1 MTSDCKYSFEALIG
15 DRLTADLAKE
25 LSEVFS
31 SSYGVW
37 SNVAPAP
44 LRPGSRIRMSAS
56 KYLADYANSDF
67 RVILCRSGERLVG
80 HAVFMEKLTSK
91 GRVALVVQ
99 LVVSEEHRHRG
110 IAKAMMHCIW
120 GFSDYYAWAVVT
132 SSPCTVEAIESA
144 TFRRVQPSR
153 IMQDTEL
160 FKNEI
165 LPVIPFLSTAEWI
178 ADGARSIVNTRFWT
192 SRSNIQEGR
201 TDVKS
206 RVGNLPE
213 GYEWLAIVFRD
224 QELDDFNSYSTL
236 IECSGRFVFDAYT
249 RMSQAKQNWARH
261 AASEVEQMLKWLPD
275 IDRYDHVC
283 DFGSGSA
290 RHVNAL
296 RDHGFHNVKGID
308 LALTDEARALGVVYG
323 DCRDWASDAKFR
335 LITCLFDVIGS
346 FPKDEDNKQILR
358 NISRNLVDGG
368 YAVISVANSD
378 FGDKKGVLPVNAED
392 KREFVKSVFQLRP
405 ANAMST
411 DGEFFCHESLWDKKT
426 GLFYH
431 KEQFRD
437 SITALPAEYLVV
449 DRRFTA
455 NEIEK
460 WVKDVGL
467 KIVLRRFV
475 RAGFAADCT
484 QATGKEILLI
494 ARKDSLR
501 CLTT

>member
-1 MTSDCKYSFEALIG
+1 MTSTWNYSFEAMTG

-37 SNVAPAP
+37 SDSAPAP
-44 LRPGSRIRMSAS
+44 LRPGARIRMSVA
-56 KYLADYANSDF
+56 KYMADYANSNYKII
-67 RVILCRSGERLVG
+67 VCRNGQSTVG
-80 HAVFMEKLTSK
+80 HAVFMEKQTTK

-144 TFRRVQPSR
+144 TFRRVKPSR

-160 FKNEI
+160 FKSEI
-165 LPVIPFLSTAEWI
+165 LPEVPFLSTAEWI
-178 ADGARSIVNTRFWT
+178 ADGTKSIVNTKFWT

-201 TDVKS
+201 TDVKG
-206 RVGNLPE
+206 RIGTLPE

-236 IECSGRFVFDAYT
+236 IECSGRFVFEAYA
-249 RMSQAKQNWARH
+249 RMPQAKQNWAQY
-261 AASEVEQMLKWLPD
+261 AATEVEQILKWLPD
-275 IDRYDHVC
+275 IDRNDHVC

-290 RHVNAL
+290 RHVKAL
-296 RDHGFHNVKGID
+296 LGLGFHNVKGVD
-308 LALTDEARALGVVYG
+308 LALTDEARAFGVAHG
-323 DCRDWASDAKFR
+323 DCRVWVSDVKFR

-346 FPKDEDNKQILR
+346 FPKDEDNKRILR
-358 NISRNLVDGG
+358 NISRNLVVGG

-378 FGDKKGVLPVNAED
+378 FGGKKGVSAVDAED
-392 KREFVKSVFQLRP
+392 RREFVKSVFRLQP

-437 SITALPAEYLVV
+437 PIAALPAEYLVV

-455 NEIEK
+455 SEIEK
-460 WVKDVGL
+460 WVEDAGL
-467 KIVLRRFV
+467 KVVLRRFV

-484 QATGKEILLI
+484 EETGKEILII
-494 ARKDSLR
+494 ARK
-501 CLTT
+501 

>member
-1 MTSDCKYSFEALIG
+1 MTSTWNYSFEAMTG

-37 SNVAPAP
+37 SDSAPAP
-44 LRPGSRIRMSAS
+44 LRPGARIRMSVA
-56 KYLADYANSDF
+56 KYMADYANSNYKII
-67 RVILCRSGERLVG
+67 VCRNGQSTVG
-80 HAVFMEKLTSK
+80 HAVFMEKQTTK

-144 TFRRVQPSR
+144 TFRRVKPSR

-160 FKNEI
+160 FKSEI
-165 LPVIPFLSTAEWI
+165 LPEVPFLSTAEWI
-178 ADGARSIVNTRFWT
+178 ADGTKSIVNTMFWT

-201 TDVKS
+201 TDVKG
-206 RVGNLPE
+206 RIGTLPE

-224 QELDDFNSYSTL
+224 QELDDFNSYSAL
-236 IECSGRFVFDAYT
+236 IECSGRFVFEAYA
-249 RMSQAKQNWARH
+249 RMPQAKQNWAQY
-261 AASEVEQMLKWLPD
+261 AVTEVEQILKWLPD
-275 IDRYDHVC
+275 IDRNDHVC

-290 RHVNAL
+290 RHVKAL
-296 RDHGFHNVKGID
+296 LGLGFHNVKGVD
-308 LALTDEARALGVVYG
+308 LALTDEARAFGVAHG
-323 DCRDWASDAKFR
+323 DCRDWVSDVKFR

-346 FPKDEDNKQILR
+346 FPKDEDNKRILR
-358 NISRNLVDGG
+358 NISRNLVVGG

-378 FGDKKGVLPVNAED
+378 FGGKKGVSAVDAED
-392 KREFVKSVFQLRP
+392 RREFVKSVFRLQP

-437 SITALPAEYLVV
+437 PIAALPAEYLVV

-455 NEIEK
+455 SEIEK
-460 WVKDVGL
+460 WVEDAGL
-467 KIVLRRFV
+467 KVVLRRFV

-484 QATGKEILLI
+484 EETGKEILII
-494 ARKDSLR
+494 ARK
-501 CLTT
+501 

>member
-1 MTSDCKYSFEALIG
+1 MDGDSKYAFEALPG
-15 DRLTADLAKE
+15 DRITVSLANE

-37 SNVAPAP
+37 SDAAPSP
-44 LRPGSRIRMSAS
+44 LRPGSRIRMPAS

-67 RVILCRSGERLVG
+67 KVILCRDGKTLVG
-80 HAVFMEKLTSK
+80 HAIFMEKKTLK

-99 LVVSEEHRHRG
+99 LVVSKEHRHRG
-110 IAKAMMHCIW
+110 IAKSMLHCIW

-144 TFRRVQPSR
+144 TFRRVKPSR
-153 IMQDTEL
+153 IVKDIEL

-165 LPVIPFLSTAEWI
+165 LPMIPFLSTAEWI
-178 ADGARSIVNTRFWT
+178 ADGEKSIVNTRFWT
-192 SRSNIQEGR
+192 SRTNIQEGR
-201 TDVKS
+201 TDVKG
-206 RVGNLPE
+206 RIGNLPE

-236 IECSGRFVFDAYT
+236 IECSGRFVFDAYA
-249 RMSQAKQNWARH
+249 RMPQSKQNWARY
-261 AASEVEQMLKWLPD
+261 AVSEIAQILKWLPV
-275 IDRYDHVC
+275 IDRNDHVC

-290 RHVNAL
+290 RHVKAL
-296 RDHGFHNVKGID
+296 RDLGFRNVTGID
-308 LALTDEARALGVVYG
+308 LALTEDSRETGVIKG
-323 DCRDWASDAKFR
+323 DCRDWESDVKFM

-346 FPKDEDNKQILR
+346 FMRDEDNKKILS
-358 NISRNLVDGG
+358 NISRNLADGG
-368 YAVISVANSD
+368 YAVITVANSD
-378 FGDKKGVLPVNAED
+378 FEDKKGVSLIDAEN
-392 KREFVKSVFQLRP
+392 KGEFVQSVFRLHP

-437 SITALPAEYLVV
+437 SVSALPAEYLVV

-455 NEIEK
+455 SEIEK
-460 WVKDVGL
+460 WIEDVGL
-467 KIVLRRFV
+467 TVVLRRFV
-475 RAGFAADCT
+475 RAGFADDFT
-484 QATGKEILLI
+484 QTTGKEILII
-494 ARKDSLR
+494 ARK
-501 CLTT
+501 

>member
-1 MTSDCKYSFEALIG
+1 MTSTWNYSFEAMPG

-37 SNVAPAP
+37 SDSAPAP
-44 LRPGSRIRMSAS
+44 LRPGARIRMSVA
-56 KYLADYANSDF
+56 KYMADYANSNYKII
-67 RVILCRSGERLVG
+67 VCRNGQSTVG
-80 HAVFMEKLTSK
+80 HAVFMEKQTTK

-144 TFRRVQPSR
+144 TFRRVKPSR

-160 FKNEI
+160 FKSEI
-165 LPVIPFLSTAEWI
+165 LPEVPFLSTAEWI
-178 ADGARSIVNTRFWT
+178 ADGTKSIVNTKFWT

-201 TDVKS
+201 TDVKG
-206 RVGNLPE
+206 RIGTLPE

-224 QELDDFNSYSTL
+224 QELDDFNSYLTL
-236 IECSGRFVFDAYT
+236 IECSGRFVFEAYA
-249 RMSQAKQNWARH
+249 RMPQAKQNWAQY
-261 AASEVEQMLKWLPD
+261 AATEVEQILKWLPD
-275 IDRYDHVC
+275 IDRNDHVC

-290 RHVNAL
+290 RHVKAL
-296 RDHGFHNVKGID
+296 LGLGFHNVKGVD
-308 LALTDEARALGVVYG
+308 LALTDEARAFWVAHG
-323 DCRDWASDAKFR
+323 DCRDWVSDVKFR

-346 FPKDEDNKQILR
+346 FPKDEDNKRILR
-358 NISRNLVDGG
+358 NISRNLVVGG

-378 FGDKKGVLPVNAED
+378 FGGKKGVSAVDAED
-392 KREFVKSVFQLRP
+392 RREFVKSVFRLQP

-437 SITALPAEYLVV
+437 PIAALPAEYLVV

-455 NEIEK
+455 SEIEK
-460 WVKDVGL
+460 WVEDAGL
-467 KIVLRRFV
+467 KVVLRRFV

-484 QATGKEILLI
+484 EETGKEILII
-494 ARKDSLR
+494 ARK
-501 CLTT
+501 

>member
-1 MTSDCKYSFEALIG
+1 MTSTWNYSFEAMTG

-37 SNVAPAP
+37 SDSAPAP
-44 LRPGSRIRMSAS
+44 LRPGARIRMSVA
-56 KYLADYANSDF
+56 KYMADYANSNYKII
-67 RVILCRSGERLVG
+67 VCRNGQSTVG
-80 HAVFMEKLTSK
+80 HAVFMEKQTTK

-144 TFRRVQPSR
+144 TFRRVKPSR

-160 FKNEI
+160 FKSEI
-165 LPVIPFLSTAEWI
+165 LPEVPFLSTAEWI
-178 ADGARSIVNTRFWT
+178 ADGTKSIVNTMFWT

-201 TDVKS
+201 TDVKG
-206 RVGNLPE
+206 RIGTLPE

-224 QELDDFNSYSTL
+224 QELDDFNSYLTL
-236 IECSGRFVFDAYT
+236 IECSGRFVFEAYA
-249 RMSQAKQNWARH
+249 RMPQAKQNWAQY
-261 AASEVEQMLKWLPD
+261 AATEVEQILKWLPG
-275 IDRYDHVC
+275 IDRNDHVC

-290 RHVNAL
+290 RHVKAL
-296 RDHGFHNVKGID
+296 LGLGFHNVKGVD
-308 LALTDEARALGVVYG
+308 LALTDEARAFGVAHG
-323 DCRDWASDAKFR
+323 DCRDWVSDVKFR

-346 FPKDEDNKQILR
+346 FPKDEDNKRILR
-358 NISRNLVDGG
+358 NISRNLVVGG

-378 FGDKKGVLPVNAED
+378 FGGKKGVSAVDAED
-392 KREFVKSVFQLRP
+392 RREFVKSVFRLQP
-405 ANAMST
+405 ASAMST

-437 SITALPAEYLVV
+437 PIAALPAEYLVV

-455 NEIEK
+455 SEIEK
-460 WVKDVGL
+460 WVEDAGL
-467 KIVLRRFV
+467 KVVLRRFV

-484 QATGKEILLI
+484 EETGKEILII
-494 ARKDSLR
+494 ARK
-501 CLTT
+501 

>member
-1 MTSDCKYSFEALIG
+1 MPG

-37 SNVAPAP
+37 SDSAPAP
-44 LRPGSRIRMSAS
+44 LRPGARIRMSVA
-56 KYLADYANSDF
+56 KYMADYANSNYKII
-67 RVILCRSGERLVG
+67 VCRNGQSTVG
-80 HAVFMEKLTSK
+80 HAVFMEKQTTK

-144 TFRRVQPSR
+144 TFRRVKPSR

-160 FKNEI
+160 FKSEI
-165 LPVIPFLSTAEWI
+165 LPEVPFLSTAEWI
-178 ADGARSIVNTRFWT
+178 ADGTKSIVNTMFWT

-201 TDVKS
+201 TDVKG
-206 RVGNLPE
+206 RIGTLPE

-224 QELDDFNSYSTL
+224 QELDDFNSYLTL
-236 IECSGRFVFDAYT
+236 IECSGRFVFEAYA
-249 RMSQAKQNWARH
+249 RMPQAKQNWAQY
-261 AASEVEQMLKWLPD
+261 AATEVEQILKWLPD
-275 IDRYDHVC
+275 IDRNDHVC

-290 RHVNAL
+290 RHVKAL
-296 RDHGFHNVKGID
+296 LGLGFHNVKGVD
-308 LALTDEARALGVVYG
+308 LALTDEARAFGVAHG
-323 DCRDWASDAKFR
+323 DCRDWVSDVKFR

-346 FPKDEDNKQILR
+346 FPKDEDNKRILR
-358 NISRNLVDGG
+358 NISRNLVVGG

-378 FGDKKGVLPVNAED
+378 FGGKKGVSAVDAED
-392 KREFVKSVFQLRP
+392 RREFVKSVFRLQP

-437 SITALPAEYLVV
+437 PIAALPAEYLVV

-455 NEIEK
+455 SEIEK
-460 WVKDVGL
+460 WVEDAGL
-467 KIVLRRFV
+467 KVVLRRFV

-484 QATGKEILLI
+484 EETGKEILII
-494 ARKDSLR
+494 ARK
-501 CLTT
+501 

>member
-1 MTSDCKYSFEALIG
+1 MTSTWNYSFEAMTG

-37 SNVAPAP
+37 SDSAPAP
-44 LRPGSRIRMSAS
+44 LRPGARIRMSVA
-56 KYLADYANSDF
+56 KYMADYANSNYKII
-67 RVILCRSGERLVG
+67 VCRNGQSTVG
-80 HAVFMEKLTSK
+80 HAVFMEKQTTK

-144 TFRRVQPSR
+144 TFRRVKPSR

-160 FKNEI
+160 FKSEI
-165 LPVIPFLSTAEWI
+165 LPEVSFLSTAEWI
-178 ADGARSIVNTRFWT
+178 ADGTKSIVNTMFWT

-201 TDVKS
+201 TDVKG
-206 RVGNLPE
+206 RIGTLPE

-224 QELDDFNSYSTL
+224 QELDDFNSYLTL
-236 IECSGRFVFDAYT
+236 IECSGRFVFEAYA
-249 RMSQAKQNWARH
+249 RMPQAKQNWAQY
-261 AASEVEQMLKWLPD
+261 AATEVEQILKWLPG
-275 IDRYDHVC
+275 IDRNDHVC

-290 RHVNAL
+290 RHVKAL
-296 RDHGFHNVKGID
+296 LGLGFHNVKGVD
-308 LALTDEARALGVVYG
+308 LALTDEARAFGVAHG
-323 DCRDWASDAKFR
+323 DCRDWVSDVKFR

-346 FPKDEDNKQILR
+346 FPKDEDNKRILR
-358 NISRNLVDGG
+358 NISRNLVVGG

-378 FGDKKGVLPVNAED
+378 FGGKKGVSAVDAED
-392 KREFVKSVFQLRP
+392 RREFVKSVFRLQP

-437 SITALPAEYLVV
+437 PIAALPAEYLVV

-455 NEIEK
+455 SEIEK
-460 WVKDVGL
+460 WVEDAGL
-467 KIVLRRFV
+467 KVVLRRFV

-484 QATGKEILLI
+484 EETGKEILII
-494 ARKDSLR
+494 ARK
-501 CLTT
+501 

>member
-1 MTSDCKYSFEALIG
+1 MTSTWNYSFEAMTG

-37 SNVAPAP
+37 SDSAPAP
-44 LRPGSRIRMSAS
+44 LRPGARIRMSVA
-56 KYLADYANSDF
+56 KYMADYANSNYKII
-67 RVILCRSGERLVG
+67 VCRNGQSTVG
-80 HAVFMEKLTSK
+80 HAVFMEKQTTK

-144 TFRRVQPSR
+144 TFRRVKPSR

-160 FKNEI
+160 FKSEI
-165 LPVIPFLSTAEWI
+165 LPEVPFLSTAEWI
-178 ADGARSIVNTRFWT
+178 ADGTKSIVNTMFWT

-201 TDVKS
+201 TDVKG
-206 RVGNLPE
+206 RIGTLPE

-224 QELDDFNSYSTL
+224 QELDDFNSYLTL
-236 IECSGRFVFDAYT
+236 IECSGRFVFEAYA
-249 RMSQAKQNWARH
+249 RMPQAKQNWAQY
-261 AASEVEQMLKWLPD
+261 AATEVEQILKWLPG
-275 IDRYDHVC
+275 IDRNDHVC

-290 RHVNAL
+290 RHVKAL
-296 RDHGFHNVKGID
+296 LGLGFHNVKGVD
-308 LALTDEARALGVVYG
+308 LALTDEARAFGVAHG
-323 DCRDWASDAKFR
+323 DCRDWVSDVKFR

-346 FPKDEDNKQILR
+346 FPKDEDNKRILR
-358 NISRNLVDGG
+358 NISRNLVVGG

-378 FGDKKGVLPVNAED
+378 FGGKKGVSAVDAED
-392 KREFVKSVFQLRP
+392 RREFVKSVFRLQP

-437 SITALPAEYLVV
+437 PIAALPAEYLVV

-455 NEIEK
+455 SEIEK
-460 WVKDVGL
+460 WVEDAGL
-467 KIVLRRFV
+467 KVVLRRFV

-484 QATGKEILLI
+484 EETGKEILII
-494 ARKDSLR
+494 ARK
-501 CLTT
+501 

>member
-1 MTSDCKYSFEALIG
+1 MTSDWKYSFEAMTG

-37 SNVAPAP
+37 SDSAPAP
-44 LRPGSRIRMSAS
+44 LRPGARIRMSVA
-56 KYLADYANSDF
+56 KYMADYANSNYKII
-67 RVILCRSGERLVG
+67 VCRNGQRTVG
-80 HAVFMEKLTSK
+80 HAVFMEKQTSK

-144 TFRRVQPSR
+144 TFRRVKPSR

-160 FKNEI
+160 FKSEI
-165 LPVIPFLSTAEWI
+165 LPEIPFLSTAEWT
-178 ADGARSIVNTRFWT
+178 ADGTKSIVNTRFWT

-201 TDVKS
+201 TDVKG
-206 RVGNLPE
+206 RIGTLPE

-236 IECSGRFVFDAYT
+236 IECSGRFVFDAYA
-249 RMSQAKQNWARH
+249 RMPQAKQNWARY
-261 AASEVEQMLKWLPD
+261 AALEVEQILKWLPD
-275 IDRYDHVC
+275 IDRNDHVC

-290 RHVNAL
+290 RHVKAL
-296 RDHGFHNVKGID
+296 LGLGFHNVKGID
-308 LALTDEARALGVVYG
+308 LALTDEARALGVVDG
-323 DCRDWASDAKFR
+323 DCRDWVSDVKFR

-358 NISRNLVDGG
+358 NISRNLVAGG

-378 FGDKKGVLPVNAED
+378 FGGKKGVLPVDAKD
-392 KREFVKSVFQLRP
+392 KREFVKSVFQLQP

-437 SITALPAEYLVV
+437 PIAALPAEYLVV

-455 NEIEK
+455 SEIEK
-460 WVKDVGL
+460 WVEDAGL
-467 KIVLRRFV
+467 KVILRRFV

-484 QATGKEILLI
+484 QETGKEILII
-494 ARKDSLR
+494 AKSA
-501 CLTT
+501 

>member
-1 MTSDCKYSFEALIG
+1 MTSTWNYSFEAMPG

-37 SNVAPAP
+37 SDSAPAP
-44 LRPGSRIRMSAS
+44 LRPGARIRMSVA
-56 KYLADYANSDF
+56 KYMADYANSNYKII
-67 RVILCRSGERLVG
+67 VCRNGQSTVG
-80 HAVFMEKLTSK
+80 HAVFMEKQTTK

-144 TFRRVQPSR
+144 TFRRVKPSR

-160 FKNEI
+160 FKSEI
-165 LPVIPFLSTAEWI
+165 LPEVPFLSTAEWI
-178 ADGARSIVNTRFWT
+178 ADGTKSIVNTMFWT

-201 TDVKS
+201 TDVKG
-206 RVGNLPE
+206 RIGTLPE

-224 QELDDFNSYSTL
+224 QELDDFNSYLTL
-236 IECSGRFVFDAYT
+236 IECSGRFVFEAYA
-249 RMSQAKQNWARH
+249 RMPQAKQNWAQY
-261 AASEVEQMLKWLPD
+261 AATEVEQILKWLPD
-275 IDRYDHVC
+275 IDRNDHVC

-290 RHVNAL
+290 RHVKAL
-296 RDHGFHNVKGID
+296 LGLGFHNVKGVD
-308 LALTDEARALGVVYG
+308 LALTDEARAFGVAHG
-323 DCRDWASDAKFR
+323 DCRDWVSDVKFR

-346 FPKDEDNKQILR
+346 FPKDEDNKRILR
-358 NISRNLVDGG
+358 NISRNLVVGG

-378 FGDKKGVLPVNAED
+378 FGGKKGVSAVDAED
-392 KREFVKSVFQLRP
+392 RREFVKSVFRLQP

-437 SITALPAEYLVV
+437 PIAALPAEYLVV

-455 NEIEK
+455 SEIEK
-460 WVKDVGL
+460 WVEDAGL
-467 KIVLRRFV
+467 KVVLRRFV

-484 QATGKEILLI
+484 EETGKEILII
-494 ARKDSLR
+494 ARK
-501 CLTT
+501 

>member
-1 MTSDCKYSFEALIG
+1 MTSTWNYSFEAMTG

-37 SNVAPAP
+37 SDSAPAP
-44 LRPGSRIRMSAS
+44 LRPGARIRMSVA
-56 KYLADYANSDF
+56 KYMADYANSNYKII
-67 RVILCRSGERLVG
+67 VCRNGQSTVG
-80 HAVFMEKLTSK
+80 HAVFMEKQTTK

-144 TFRRVQPSR
+144 TFRRVKPSR

-160 FKNEI
+160 FKSEI
-165 LPVIPFLSTAEWI
+165 LPEVPFLSTAEWI
-178 ADGARSIVNTRFWT
+178 ADGTKSIVNTMFWT

-201 TDVKS
+201 TDVKG
-206 RVGNLPE
+206 RIGTLPE

-236 IECSGRFVFDAYT
+236 IECSGRFVFEAYA
-249 RMSQAKQNWARH
+249 RMPQAKQNWAQY
-261 AASEVEQMLKWLPD
+261 AVTEVEQILKWLPD
-275 IDRYDHVC
+275 IDRNDHVC

-290 RHVNAL
+290 RHVKAL
-296 RDHGFHNVKGID
+296 LGLGFHNVKGVD
-308 LALTDEARALGVVYG
+308 LALTDEARAFGVAHG
-323 DCRDWASDAKFR
+323 DCRDWVSDVKFR

-346 FPKDEDNKQILR
+346 FPKDEDNKRILR
-358 NISRNLVDGG
+358 NISRNLVVGG

-378 FGDKKGVLPVNAED
+378 FGGKKGVSAVDAED
-392 KREFVKSVFQLRP
+392 RREFVKSVFRLQP

-437 SITALPAEYLVV
+437 PIAALPAEYLVV

-455 NEIEK
+455 SEIEK
-460 WVKDVGL
+460 WVEDAGL
-467 KIVLRRFV
+467 KVVLRRFV

-484 QATGKEILLI
+484 EETGKEILII
-494 ARKDSLR
+494 ARK
-501 CLTT
+501 

>member
-1 MTSDCKYSFEALIG
+1 MTSTWNYSFEAMTG

-37 SNVAPAP
+37 SDSAPAP
-44 LRPGSRIRMSAS
+44 LRPGARIRMSVA
-56 KYLADYANSDF
+56 KYMADYANSNYKII
-67 RVILCRSGERLVG
+67 VCRNGQSTVG
-80 HAVFMEKLTSK
+80 HAVFMEKQTTK

-144 TFRRVQPSR
+144 TFRRVKPSR

-160 FKNEI
+160 FKSEI
-165 LPVIPFLSTAEWI
+165 LPEVPFLSTAEWI
-178 ADGARSIVNTRFWT
+178 ADGTNSIVNTMFWT

-201 TDVKS
+201 TDVKG
-206 RVGNLPE
+206 RIGTLPE

-224 QELDDFNSYSTL
+224 QELDDFNSYLTL
-236 IECSGRFVFDAYT
+236 IECSGRFVFEAYA
-249 RMSQAKQNWARH
+249 RMPQAKQNWAQY
-261 AASEVEQMLKWLPD
+261 AATEVEQILKWLPD
-275 IDRYDHVC
+275 IDRNDHVC

-290 RHVNAL
+290 RHVKAL
-296 RDHGFHNVKGID
+296 LGLGFHNVKGVD
-308 LALTDEARALGVVYG
+308 LALTDEARAFGVAHG
-323 DCRDWASDAKFR
+323 DCRDWVSDVKFR

-346 FPKDEDNKQILR
+346 FPKDEDNKRILR
-358 NISRNLVDGG
+358 NISRNLVVGG

-378 FGDKKGVLPVNAED
+378 FGGKKGVSAVDAED
-392 KREFVKSVFQLRP
+392 RREFVKSVFRLQP

-437 SITALPAEYLVV
+437 PIAALPAEYLVV

-455 NEIEK
+455 SEIEK
-460 WVKDVGL
+460 WVEDAGL
-467 KIVLRRFV
+467 KVVLRRFV

-484 QATGKEILLI
+484 EETGKEILII
-494 ARKDSLR
+494 ARK
-501 CLTT
+501 

>member
-1 MTSDCKYSFEALIG
+1 MTSTWNYSFEAMTG

-37 SNVAPAP
+37 SDSAPAP
-44 LRPGSRIRMSAS
+44 LRPGARIRMSVA
-56 KYLADYANSDF
+56 KYMADYANSNYKII
-67 RVILCRSGERLVG
+67 VCRNGQSTVG
-80 HAVFMEKLTSK
+80 HAVFMEKQTTK

-144 TFRRVQPSR
+144 TFRRVKPSR

-160 FKNEI
+160 FKSEI
-165 LPVIPFLSTAEWI
+165 LPEVPFLSTAEWI
-178 ADGARSIVNTRFWT
+178 ADGTKSIVNTMFWT

-201 TDVKS
+201 TDVKG
-206 RVGNLPE
+206 RIGTLPE
-213 GYEWLAIVFRD
+213 GHEWLAIVFRD

-236 IECSGRFVFDAYT
+236 IECSGRFVFEAYA
-249 RMSQAKQNWARH
+249 RMPQAKQNWAQY
-261 AASEVEQMLKWLPD
+261 AATEVEQILKWLPD
-275 IDRYDHVC
+275 IDRNDHVC

-290 RHVNAL
+290 RHVKAL
-296 RDHGFHNVKGID
+296 LGLGFHNVKGVD
-308 LALTDEARALGVVYG
+308 LALTDEARAFGVAHG
-323 DCRDWASDAKFR
+323 DCRDWVSDVKFR

-346 FPKDEDNKQILR
+346 FPKDEDNKRILR
-358 NISRNLVDGG
+358 NISRNLVVGG

-378 FGDKKGVLPVNAED
+378 FGGKKGVSAVDAED
-392 KREFVKSVFQLRP
+392 RREFVKSVFRLQP

-437 SITALPAEYLVV
+437 PIAALPAEYLVV

-455 NEIEK
+455 SEIEK
-460 WVKDVGL
+460 WVEDAGL
-467 KIVLRRFV
+467 KVVLRRFV

-484 QATGKEILLI
+484 EETGKEILII
-494 ARKDSLR
+494 ARK
-501 CLTT
+501 